1 MIGYKCTDMNGC
13 CRGFKFEVGKTYTKD
28 TPKEELKC
36 CTDKV
41 FHFCRELFAI
51 EKESK
56 YKLSE
61 SRLFEVIAG
70 DYVREGDKY
79 GTNSLTILREI
90 EGDEK
95 LELIN
100 SGNGNSGNGNSGYR
114 NSGNWNSGDGNSGDR
129 NSGDRNSGYRN
140 SGNWN
145 SGDWNSG
152 DGNSG
157 DRNSGDRNSGDRNSG
172 NWNSGDMNTGN
183 RNSGNGNSGDGNSGD
198 KNSGDKNSGDG
209 NSGDRN
215 SGYGNSGDWNSGN
228 GNSGDWNSGDGNSG
242 DRNSGNWNSGD
253 WNSGYFN
260 SDEPCLR
267 MFNKMTY
274 CKRDDIN
281 IPSWCYFDLTVWVSH
296 DTATEEEKKK
306 YKNEIEICGGFLK
319 TIDYKDAWR
328 LAWNKA
334 SIEER
339 KKLFELP
346 NWDNEVFKEIT
357 GIDAEKEILL
367 K

>member
-1 MIGYKCTDMNGC
+1 MIGYKATDKNGC

-36 CTDKV
+36 CTDNV

-51 EKESK
+51 EKESN

-100 SGNGNSGNGNSGYR
+100 SG
-114 NSGNWNSGDGNSGDR
+114 
-129 NSGDRNSGYRN
+129 DRNSGYRN

-145 SGDWNSG
+145 SGDKNSGDWNSG
-152 DGNSG
+152 DW
-157 DRNSGDRNSGDRNSG
+157 NSG
-172 NWNSGDMNTGN
+172 NWNSGNW
-183 RNSGNGNSGDGNSGD
+183 NSGN
-198 KNSGDKNSGDG
+198 G

-215 SGYGNSGDWNSGN
+215 SGYGNSGDRNSGD
-228 GNSGDWNSGDGNSG
+228 GNSGDWNSGNG
-242 DRNSGNWNSGD
+242 
-253 WNSGYFN
+253 NSGYFN

-306 YKNEIEICGGFLK
+306 HKNEIEICGGFLK

-334 SIEER
+334 SIKER

-357 GIDAEKEILL
+357 GIDAENEIRL
-367 K
+367 

>member
-1 MIGYKCTDMNGC
+1 MIGYKATDKNGC

-36 CTDKV
+36 CTDNV

-51 EKESK
+51 EKESN

-100 SGNGNSGNGNSGYR
+100 SGYRNSGDRNSGNG
-114 NSGNWNSGDGNSGDR
+114 

-140 SGNWN
+140 SGN
-145 SGDWNSG
+145 
-152 DGNSG
+152 
-157 DRNSGDRNSGDRNSG
+157 
-172 NWNSGDMNTGN
+172 
-183 RNSGNGNSGDGNSGD
+183 GNSGDGNSGNWNSGEWNSGEW
-198 KNSGDKNSGDG
+198 NSGD
-209 NSGDRN
+209 
-215 SGYGNSGDWNSGN
+215 GNSGDWNSGN
-228 GNSGDWNSGDGNSG
+228 GNSGDS
-242 DRNSGNWNSGD
+242 NSGNWNSGYRNSGHRNSGD
-253 WNSGYFN
+253 WNSGDWNSGNCNSGYFN

-274 CKRDDIN
+274 CKKDDIN

-319 TIDYKDAWR
+319 TLDYKDAWR

-334 SIEER
+334 SIKER

-367 K
+367 N